1 MSPTNMPRN
10 ALATNRPSQ
19 PEEVVAHHR
28 DDNSDD
34 TALVSLAGLEV
45 EIELPKEL
53 MEPIEARTE
62 APGAMA

>member
-1 MSPTNMPRN
+1 
-10 ALATNRPSQ
+10 
-19 PEEVVAHHR
+19 
-28 DDNSDD
+28 
-34 TALVSLAGLEV
+34 LAGLEV